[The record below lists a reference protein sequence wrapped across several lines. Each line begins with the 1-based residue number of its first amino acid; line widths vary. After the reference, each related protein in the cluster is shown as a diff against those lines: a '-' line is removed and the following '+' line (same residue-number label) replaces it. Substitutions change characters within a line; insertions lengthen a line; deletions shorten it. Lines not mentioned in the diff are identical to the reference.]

1 MKNVEKVWIA
11 EQKADQ
17 ERNKLNDLQKQL
29 EEERQIQE
37 LRQLQAAHGHSVKS
51 VDTSL
56 DWMYEGP
63 SSSSIQTIQN
73 EEYLLGRV
81 FKQSRVT
88 TSDMVGQGKSH
99 CGQSLE
105 LNNFN
110 CSVQNPRMINEQEKW
125 MEKVSTK
132 TDMFSRM
139 HEDPLLLIKQ
149 KEKQV
154 TSSLL
159 FWVI

>member
-88 TSDMVGQGKSH
+88 SEVGKGKSH
-99 CGQSLE
+99 CSQSLE
-105 LNNFN
+105 LDNF
-110 CSVQNPRMINEQEKW
+110 CCTVQNPRGIKEEEKW

-154 TSSLL
+154 TSYLL
-159 FWVI
+159 LLLI